1 MPYDRRVLGSREA
14 RQLRDKYVE
23 MLAMRLAHAS
33 GHEEATDVRARM
45 VALAARF
52 PGALREIDDLDLVEL
67 RGRIAK
73 LEGVLAGALPTE
85 PWMEA
90 VSLFHTMTRGALSAK
105 RWLSGRKRADASV
118 EGAYAVH
125 VAGLEDSDDARAW
138 MGELAAI
145 ARPPG
150 GRLTALVYARIGRIL
165 GTSESQARHLV
176 FGASSARSGRGR
188 HGRGRSGGL

>member
-1 MPYDRRVLGSREA
+1 MPYDRHVLGSREA

-33 GHEEATDVRARM
+33 GHQEATDVRARM
-45 VALAARF
+45 MALAARF

-67 RGRIAK
+67 RSRIAK
-73 LEGVLAGALPTE
+73 LEGVLTGALPSE

-90 VSLFHTMTRGALSAK
+90 VSLFHEMTRGALCAK
-105 RWLSGRKRADASV
+105 RWLSGRKRADAAV
-118 EGAYAVH
+118 EGAYAMH
-125 VAGLEDSDDARAW
+125 VAGLEDSEDARAW

-145 ARPPG
+145 AMPPG

-165 GTSESQARHLV
+165 GTSDSQARNLV
-176 FGASSARSGRGR
+176 FGASARSGRRR
-188 HGRGRSGGL
+188 HGRGGSGSL